1 MLNLRHSAFRKLFQ
15 STTTTTINR
24 GFSTHFAKRVL
35 MVEPTNFFLNEETF
49 QDNKFMN
56 KVQIDQ
62 QESTKKAID
71 EFKKF
76 RDTIEQNGIE
86 VTTYKQQTPDLPDS
100 VFPNNWF
107 STHKD
112 QDIPD
117 GLFVLYPMR
126 ADSREKEKNPLIVK

>member
-15 STTTTTINR
+15 STTTTTTLNR

-62 QESTKKAID
+62 QEST
-71 EFKKF
+71 
-76 RDTIEQNGIE
+76 
-86 VTTYKQQTPDLPDS
+86 
-100 VFPNNWF
+100 
-107 STHKD
+107 
-112 QDIPD
+112 
-117 GLFVLYPMR
+117 
-126 ADSREKEKNPLIVK
+126 

>member
-56 KVQIDQ
+56 KV
-62 QESTKKAID
+62 
-71 EFKKF
+71 
-76 RDTIEQNGIE
+76 
-86 VTTYKQQTPDLPDS
+86 
-100 VFPNNWF
+100 
-107 STHKD
+107 
-112 QDIPD
+112 
-117 GLFVLYPMR
+117 
-126 ADSREKEKNPLIVK
+126 